1 MGAQMSLTEEKLEDP
16 IAKLL
21 YALKAPET
29 KRQYPRRFKVFLDF
43 LQLDGTFEEQTRE
56 FLTRARQNV
65 RWVHDNFMRF
75 IQFQKE
81 RARRGEISESTISNY
96 HPN

>member
-1 MGAQMSLTEEKLEDP
+1 VSLTEEKLEDP
-16 IAKLL
+16 IANFL

-56 FLTRARQNV
+56 FMIRAKHNG
-65 RWVHDNFMRF
+65 RWYM
-75 IQFQKE
+75 
-81 RARRGEISESTISNY
+81 TIL
-96 HPN
+96 